1 MVVLELHNSPWPK
14 PTQLH
19 LDTIDG
25 LHKYTSSPEAGMPP
39 LPFRNNA
46 LRKATDQP
54 FFDVSDYEDEEED
67 KPVVVVEELIA
78 EKLITR
84 EQLENMGSEGV
95 LIGVQS

>member
-1 MVVLELHNSPWPK
+1 M
-14 PTQLH
+14 
-19 LDTIDG
+19 
-25 LHKYTSSPEAGMPP
+25 
-39 LPFRNNA
+39 PFRNNA

-67 KPVVVVEELIA
+67 KSVVVVEELIA